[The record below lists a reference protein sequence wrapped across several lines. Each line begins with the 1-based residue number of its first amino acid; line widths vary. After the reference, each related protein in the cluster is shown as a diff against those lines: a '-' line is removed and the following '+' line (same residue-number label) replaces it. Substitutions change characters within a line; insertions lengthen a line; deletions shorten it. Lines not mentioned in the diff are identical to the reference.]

1 MDKRDQSKKD
11 EIILRQLEVIR
22 SMTEH
27 NLSRMGADF
36 WGTPTPEKHV
46 PVAPLPEKEKRIPP
60 ADGGEKKAP
69 EAAEQKQEDT
79 AKAPPKENIEDLQKE
94 LDSYV
99 GLSAVKREVK
109 DLINLAAVERLRRQH
124 GLPTADMSLHMVFSG
139 NPGTGK
145 TTIARLMAR
154 VYHSLGI
161 LSKGQLV
168 EVDRSGLVAGYV
180 GQTAIKTRKVIDSA
194 LGTRLIHMRMAVLT
208 FVCSTLT
215 HLTGGSAGREG
226 AAVQIGGTI
235 ASNISNLAHL
245 KKHDHHDLML
255 AGISSAFGAV
265 FGSPLAGA
273 FFGMEMCFIGKI
285 DYTAGIYCLVA
296 SFTGYFTSLALGTEY
311 EANVIANVPNMT
323 PKTVV
328 IVVISAIIF
337 GLTARLFAWSVRTVK
352 NLYGRFITNYLIR
365 ALIGALVVLAAY
377 ALLDAWDYAGLSTW
391 LSGAGFA
398 GNTTLADAVI
408 KLVVTALTLGAGFQG
423 GEVTPLF
430 GIGAALG
437 GWIGCLTGLDPSFL
451 AALGM
456 LGVFCA
462 GLNVP
467 ITTCMM
473 AIDLF
478 HGTAAGFFVI
488 VAFISYLTGGHRG
501 VYPAQRIISPKRRS
515 LIVDEGGTVA
525 DAIER
530 HNDLIE

>member
-1 MDKRDQSKKD
+1 MATNTTKKP
-11 EIILRQLEVIR
+11 LEDATSAIAYGERLLAADVR
-22 SMTEH
+22 RNARNMHASCK
-27 NLSRMGADF
+27 LLALVLLVSCAMGAAAWAFLASLDLVSGAREQHRALF
-36 WGTPTPEKHV
+36 ALLP
-46 PVAPLPEKEKRIPP
+46 PVLLA
-60 ADGGEKKAP
+60 
-69 EAAEQKQEDT
+69 T
-79 AKAPPKENIEDLQKE
+79 AWLYRTRGLQA
-94 LDSYV
+94 
-99 GLSAVKREVK
+99 GRGN
-109 DLINLAAVERLRRQH
+109 NL
-124 GLPTADMSLHMVFSG
+124 
-139 NPGTGK
+139 
-145 TTIARLMAR
+145 
-154 VYHSLGI
+154 
-161 LSKGQLV
+161 
-168 EVDRSGLVAGYV
+168 
-180 GQTAIKTRKVIDSA
+180 VIDSA
-194 LGTRLIHMRMAVLT
+194 LTGRLIHARMAILT

-235 ASNISNLAHL
+235 ASNVSSLAHL

-311 EANVIANVPNMT
+311 EANVIASVPNMT
-323 PKTVV
+323 PRTVV

-352 NLYGRFITNYLIR
+352 SLYGRFITNYLVR

-398 GNTTLADAVI
+398 GNTTLADAAI

-437 GWIGCLTGLDPSFL
+437 GWIGYLTGLDPSFL

-525 DAIER
+525 EAIER

>member
-1 MDKRDQSKKD
+1 MAHNDK
-11 EIILRQLEVIR
+11 
-22 SMTEH
+22 
-27 NLSRMGADF
+27 
-36 WGTPTPEKHV
+36 PESANEAQNHSQ
-46 PVAPLPEKEKRIPP
+46 PLD
-60 ADGGEKKAP
+60 DGGFFSLN
-69 EAAEQKQEDT
+69 DVIT
-79 AKAPPKENIEDLQKE
+79 AGRHQLTRSEHL
-94 LDSYV
+94 
-99 GLSAVKREVK
+99 
-109 DLINLAAVERLRRQH
+109 LAADTRRNARNLLASAKLLVLVVIVSLAMGVAAWAFLASLNIATDYREQHAWVYALLPAVGVATAWVYKNH
-124 GLPTADMSLHMVFSG
+124 GLAAKRG
-139 NPGTGK
+139 NN
-145 TTIARLMAR
+145 L
-154 VYHSLGI
+154 
-161 LSKGQLV
+161 
-168 EVDRSGLVAGYV
+168 
-180 GQTAIKTRKVIDSA
+180 VIDSA

-208 FVCSTLT
+208 FICSTLT

-235 ASNISNLAHL
+235 ASNVSNLAHL

-255 AGISSAFGAV
+255 AGISAAFGAV

-296 SFTGYFTSLALGTEY
+296 SFTGYFTSLGLGTEY
-311 EANVIANVPNMT
+311 EANVIASVPHMT
-323 PKTVV
+323 PRTVV
-328 IVVISAIIF
+328 IVVVGAIIF

-352 NLYGRFITNYLIR
+352 SLYSHFITNYLLR
-365 ALIGALVVLAAY
+365 ALVGALVVLAAY
-377 ALLDAWDYAGLSTW
+377 AILNAWDYAGLSTW

-398 GNTTLADAVI
+398 GKTTLADAAI

-437 GWIGCLTGLDPSFL
+437 GWMGCLTGVDPSFM

-488 VAFISYLTGGHRG
+488 VAFISYLAGGHRG